1 MQNKTFLVSIFYSFL
16 LQRTPSSQKAVS
28 ETLDQAESEED
39 WEDEANQLYEWTQ
52 ELSFDDLTMTPRMN
66 TAQMV

>member
-1 MQNKTFLVSIFYSFL
+1 MSIFYPFL
-16 LQRTPSSQKAVS
+16 LQRTPSSQKAIS
-28 ETLDQAESEED
+28 ETLDHAESEED